1 MSSGV
6 GASMTSMIDRL
17 TPRREGDR
25 PTRRRGHLVVVGGGW
40 RRGARI
46 ALLIALGGL
55 FAGGMTLGILRFLN
69 VIVRLAAIPPELV
82 GLVIAIAL
90 PVAALVMIALFVIP
104 VHVIPTIALVILT
117 LAPTRFIPSDGPF
130 NALPPLAILMGIWVF
145 RRLVLGQTPAENLPT
160 DGEHRPMGPR
170 FAIGAIAVLLLFWLI
185 VSTAL
190 EGGSDTTV
198 GWTLAFAVSVLM
210 PLLVPN
216 ARAEARLLAQVVLVI
231 GVLVG
236 IYLLIEMVLKFSPV
250 YGAPTEEFEFSVY
263 RARAAFSHPLFA
275 AAFMTIPAS
284 IGIGAWLQSGK
295 LWPLFA
301 GAISVGGVVATV
313 SRGSVAGVG
322 VAVAFAL
329 LLAPLFL
336 GWKNISRWA
345 QLLVVSAIGAVVVLN
360 AGPLVERSDSIESQ
374 ISADVRDRAVDVAFR
389 AADLSGWIGT
399 GPGTS
404 GITSRLFDTI
414 IIENS
419 ILQLLI
425 SIGIPGLILFALFMT
440 ALIWQ
445 ACTRGNLSVI
455 LAMVAYVVAL
465 AGFNSIDAVRTMHI
479 LLGFLVIM
487 AVHGRGDDAARWGRR
502 PDAREA
508 AFEPSDLANTA
519 PLEPLAPEPV
529 LRRG

>member
-1 MSSGV
+1 V
-6 GASMTSMIDRL
+6 TSVIDRL
-17 TPRREGDR
+17 VTRRDR
-25 PTRRRGHLVVVGGGW
+25 DDPARRRGHLVVGRGW
-40 RRGARI
+40 RRGIRI
-46 ALLIALGGL
+46 ALLIALGGA
-55 FAGGMTLGILRFLN
+55 FAAGMTLGILRFLN
-69 VIVRLAAIPPELV
+69 IIVRLAGIPPELV

-90 PVAALVMIALFVIP
+90 PVAAVVMVALFVVP
-104 VHVIPTIALVILT
+104 VQIIPTIALLILT

-145 RRLVLGQTPAENLPT
+145 RRIVLGQTPDEDVAVA
-160 DGEHRPMGPR
+160 GERRPMGPR
-170 FAIGAIAVLLLFWLI
+170 FAIGAVAVLLLFWLI
-185 VSTAL
+185 LSTAL

-216 ARAEARLLAQVVLVI
+216 ARAEARLLAQVVLVV

-236 IYLLIEMVLKFSPV
+236 LYLLVEMVLKFSPV

-295 LWPLFA
+295 FWPLFA
-301 GAISVGGVVATV
+301 AAISVGGIVATV
-313 SRGSVAGVG
+313 SRGSVAAVG

-329 LLAPLFL
+329 LLAPMFL

-404 GITSRLFDTI
+404 GVTSRLFDTI

-425 SIGIPGLILFALFMT
+425 SIGIPGLLLFALFMT

-445 ACTRGNLSVI
+445 ACTRGNLSAI
-455 LAMVAYVVAL
+455 LAMTAYVVAL
-465 AGFNSIDAVRTMHI
+465 SGFNSIDAVRTMHI
-479 LLGFLVIM
+479 LLGFLVIL
-487 AVHGRGDDAARWGRR
+487 AVHGRGDDAAQWGR
-502 PDAREA
+502 PNDTSALSLS
-508 AFEPSDLANTA
+508 PGGHPVIA
-519 PLEPLAPEPV
+519 PPESRPEPV
-529 LRRG
+529 SRRG